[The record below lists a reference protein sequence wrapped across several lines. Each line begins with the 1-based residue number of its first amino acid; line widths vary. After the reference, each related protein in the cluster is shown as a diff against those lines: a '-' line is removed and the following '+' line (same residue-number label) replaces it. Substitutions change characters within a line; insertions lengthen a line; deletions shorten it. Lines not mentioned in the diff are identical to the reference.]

1 MSSTGRFLVPA
12 LWAVG
17 LATGLA
23 IAFAPHLLPLPT
35 PILTV
40 PLIAALVADVALMP
54 AARAGRI
61 APITM
66 NDRGIGVI
74 GAGVIAI
81 AVSALL
87 AR

>member
-1 MSSTGRFLVPA
+1 MSRTGRYLIPA

-17 LATGLA
+17 FGTGLTL
-23 IAFAPHLLPLPT
+23 AFAPHLLPLPT

-40 PLIAALVADVALMP
+40 PLLCALAADLLLMP
-54 AARAGRI
+54 AASAGRI
-61 APITM
+61 QPITM
-66 NDRGIGVI
+66 NDRAIGVI